1 MRAPLLAGLL
11 VLSAASAG
19 AEIADPRLKDPE
31 AFARFTDVSRTRTDS
46 AVAVPGEAAAPARRR
61 KVLLD
66 ATVPEAVPAVRSVP
80 DPDRSARYAY
90 KPAPLPNRTPKLLL
104 SSGGLILLALALGT
118 WLDRPRVNARGAVVK
133 LPRQTPLPPLAEA
146 ATEPA
151 PRSWL
156 PPQTPPPT
164 RLEPAIEV
172 REPWWALNNAEM
184 EAVYRWDSSPDKELG
199 LAGLSAWLNDHAME
213 LKNIDVER
221 LTAKL
226 RREA

>member
-46 AVAVPGEAAAPARRR
+46 ALAVPGEPYAPTRRR

-66 ATVPEAVPAVRSVP
+66 ATVPEAAAPRAVP
-80 DPDRSARYAY
+80 DPGRKMDYSYT
-90 KPAPLPNRTPKLLL
+90 PAPVPNRTPKLLL
-104 SSGGLILLALALGT
+104 STGGLILLALALGT
-118 WLDRPRVNARGAVVK
+118 WMDRPRVNARGAVVK
-133 LPRQTPLPPLAEA
+133 LPRQTPLPPPLEDRP
-146 ATEPA
+146 EPA

-164 RLEPAIEV
+164 RLEPSIEV

-184 EAVYRWDSSPDKELG
+184 EAVYRWDSSPDKEQG

-213 LKNIDVER
+213 LKNIDVDK

-226 RREA
+226 RRDA